1 MGKLKEKLIKEFQEK
16 PFTIDEVVL
25 VSKNYIPNG
34 IHIRSS
40 YFKVECL
47 IIEVMDDTLR
57 LKVKESIYKDESFLI
72 KKNLVE
78 RDTLYVGVNPFP
90 KDDWMRQIIMF
101 NYDIGGIMTHLHLP
115 FIGYENERCY
125 NVNGVMVK
133 NCNFNP
139 YVFDKDGNKQFYQR
153 DFTWTLNDEK
163 LFIESIYQNIDCG
176 KIVIRKRSWKWV
188 KEQVNNG
195 NTDVFFNDI
204 VDGKQRINTLYRFMN
219 DKFKDLHGNYY
230 SDLSERAQRMF
241 ESSTC
246 ISTLIMN
253 ENTKDED
260 VIRTFLM
267 VNFSG
272 KPMSKKHLDFVKE
285 INKKM

>member
-1 MGKLKEKLIKEFQEK
+1 MDFRRI
-16 PFTIDEVVL
+16 
-25 VSKNYIPNG
+25 
-34 IHIRSS
+34 S
-40 YFKVECL
+40 YTVE
-47 IIEVMDDTLR
+47 
-57 LKVKESIYKDESFLI
+57 
-72 KKNLVE
+72 
-78 RDTLYVGVNPFP
+78 
-90 KDDWMRQIIMF
+90 
-101 NYDIGGIMTHLHLP
+101 
-115 FIGYENERCY
+115 
-125 NVNGVMVK
+125 
-133 NCNFNP
+133 
-139 YVFDKDGNKQFYQR
+139 
-153 DFTWTLNDEK
+153 
-163 LFIESIYQNIDCG
+163 
-176 KIVIRKRSWKWV
+176 
-188 KEQVNNG
+188 EQVNNG

-285 INKKM
+285 INTKM